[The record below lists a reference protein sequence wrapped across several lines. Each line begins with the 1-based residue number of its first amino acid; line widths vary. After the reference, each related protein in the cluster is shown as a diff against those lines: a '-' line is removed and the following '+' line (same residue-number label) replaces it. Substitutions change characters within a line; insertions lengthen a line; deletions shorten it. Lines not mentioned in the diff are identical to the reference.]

1 MKNNVLLGIWRY
13 LLPVPEGIWQRQAQQ
28 SALHNQQ
35 ELGFLSAD
43 HQHVRSYAVRELSR
57 LGQPL
62 PPERIARDLG
72 LPIEKVNSILDDL
85 ESRLSFLYRNGTESV
100 VWAYPVTVDQTPHR
114 ATMSSGESI
123 NAA

>member
-1 MKNNVLLGIWRY
+1 MKNRVLLGIWRY
-13 LLPVPEGIWQRQAQQ
+13 LLPIPEGIWERQVEQ
-28 SALHNQQ
+28 SAFHNQH
-35 ELGFLSAD
+35 ELDFLSAD
-43 HQHVRSYAVRELSR
+43 YRRVRNYAVRELAL

-62 PPERIARDLG
+62 PPDLIARDLG
-72 LPIEKVNSILDDL
+72 LPLEQVNLILDDL
-85 ESRLSFLYRNGTESV
+85 ESRLSYLYRSGTKSV

>member
-1 MKNNVLLGIWRY
+1 MKNNVPLGLWRY
-13 LLPVPEGIWQRQAQQ
+13 LLPVPEGIWKRQVQQ

-35 ELGFLSAD
+35 GLGFLSAD
-43 HQHVRSYAVRELSR
+43 HRHVRNYVVRELAC

-62 PPERIARDLG
+62 PPDLIASDLG
-72 LPIEKVNSILDDL
+72 LPLEKVNAILDDL
-85 ESRLSFLYRNGTESV
+85 ENRLSFLYRNGTESV

>member
-13 LLPVPEGIWQRQAQQ
+13 LLPVPEGIWRRQVQQ
-28 SALHNQQ
+28 STLHNQH

-43 HQHVRSYAVRELSR
+43 QIRVRNYAVRELAC

-62 PPERIARDLG
+62 PPERIARDLS
-72 LPIEKVNSILDDL
+72 LPIEKVNAILDDL
-85 ESRLSFLYRNGTESV
+85 ESRLSFLYRNGTEFV